1 MHRNWLEML
10 AAWLSP
16 RRNFAWANTRHQDYA
31 PMGWNRAFPSEF
43 TDDEELILYAVLI
56 AAAHY

>member
-1 MHRNWLEML
+1 M
-10 AAWLSP
+10 
-16 RRNFAWANTRHQDYA
+16 TRHQDYA

-43 TDDEELILYAVLI
+43 SADEELILYAVLI